1 MRKLSLGI
9 IGLALIFCVAPARAK
24 DQTIVKTLPFAQ
36 GGTLRIE
43 NVNGSVEIRGW
54 DREEIEIRAV
64 KSAPRSADLDLVQVE
79 IKPAVDR
86 VEIETRYPA
95 DQGVDVSVEYL
106 IRVPRRVIVESAA
119 TVNGAVRVSGVEGS
133 GDLRTVNG
141 DVEVSESGGG
151 FNARTTNGSIR
162 EELQSYAA
170 KPLALETMN
179 GSILV
184 ALPENAGA
192 EIDAQSMNG
201 EIRTQKP
208 VLLKGSFARG
218 SFRGKLGPGGAL
230 LRIRT
235 VNGAIQIAVW
245 TATV

>member
-1 MRKLSLGI
+1 MRKSLIGI
-9 IGLALIFCVAPARAK
+9 VGLALIAFVAPASAK
-24 DQTIVKTLPFAQ
+24 DQSITKTLPFAQ

-54 DREEIEIRAV
+54 DRDEIEIRAV
-64 KSAPRSADLDLVQVE
+64 KSASRAADLDLVQVE
-79 IKPAVDR
+79 IKPAAGR
-86 VEIETRYPA
+86 LEIETQYPA

-106 IRVPRRVIVESAA
+106 IRVPRHVIVENAA

-133 GDLRTVNG
+133 GQLRTVNG
-141 DVEVSESGGG
+141 DVEVSEAGGG

-162 EELQSYAA
+162 EELQSYSA

-179 GSILV
+179 GSVLV
-184 ALPENAGA
+184 ALPADAGA
-192 EIDAQSMNG
+192 EVDAQSMNG
-201 EIRTQKP
+201 EIRTQRP
-208 VLLKGSFARG
+208 VLLKGVFARG
-218 SFRGKLGPGGAL
+218 SFRGKLGAGGAP

-245 TATV
+245 SATV

>member
-1 MRKLSLGI
+1 MWKLLVGF
-9 IGLALIFCVAPARAK
+9 IGLALFVCVAPARAN
-24 DQTIVKTLPFAQ
+24 DQTITKTLPFAQ

-64 KSAPRSADLDLVQVE
+64 KSAPRSADLDLVQIE
-79 IKPAVDR
+79 IKPAADR

-106 IRVPRRVIVESAA
+106 IRVPRRVIIENAA

-133 GDLRTVNG
+133 GELRTVNG
-141 DVEVSESGGG
+141 DVEVSEAGGG

-184 ALPENAGA
+184 ALPLNAGA
-192 EIDAQSMNG
+192 ELDAQSMNG
-201 EIRTQKP
+201 EIRTVRP
-208 VLLKGSFARG
+208 VLLNGAFGRG
-218 SFRGKLGPGGAL
+218 SFRGKLGAGGAP

-235 VNGAIQIAVW
+235 VNGAIQITVW
-245 TATV
+245 SATV

>member
-1 MRKLSLGI
+1 MRKSLVGI
-9 IGLALIFCVAPARAK
+9 LGLALLVFVVPARAK
-24 DQTIVKTLPFAQ
+24 DQTIAKTFPFAR
-36 GGTLRIE
+36 GGVLKIE

-54 DREEIEIRAV
+54 DRDEIEIRAV
-64 KSAPRSADLDLVQVE
+64 KSASHSEDLDRVQVD
-79 IKPAVDR
+79 IKPAAGR
-86 VEIETRYPA
+86 IEIETRYPA

-106 IRVPRRVIVESAA
+106 IRVPRRVIVENAA

-133 GDLRTVNG
+133 GELRTVNG
-141 DVEVSESGGG
+141 DVEVSEAAGG

-179 GSILV
+179 GSV
-184 ALPENAGA
+184 YVSLPADAGA
-192 EIDAQSMNG
+192 EIDALSMNG

-208 VLLKGSFARG
+208 VLLNGAFARG
-218 SFRGKLGPGGAL
+218 SFRGKLGAGGAP

-245 TATV
+245 SATV

>member
-1 MRKLSLGI
+1 MRKSFVGI
-9 IGLALIFCVAPARAK
+9 IVLALIVFVAPARAK
-24 DQTIVKTLPFAQ
+24 DQTITKTLPFAQ

-64 KSAPRSADLDLVQVE
+64 KSASRSADLDLVQVE
-79 IKPAVDR
+79 IKPAAGR
-86 VEIETRYPA
+86 VEIETQYPA

-106 IRVPRRVIVESAA
+106 IRVPRHIVVENAA

-141 DVEVSESGGG
+141 DVEVSEAGGG

-162 EELQSYAA
+162 EELQSYSA

-179 GSILV
+179 GSVLV
-184 ALPENAGA
+184 ALPADSGA

-201 EIRTQKP
+201 EIRTQRP

-218 SFRGKLGPGGAL
+218 SFRGKLGAGGAP

-235 VNGAIQIAVW
+235 VNGAIQISIW
-245 TATV
+245 SATV